1 MSMSDDKGDKGDKG
15 GRRTALAWAELAC
28 EEASMALQRAE
39 HEADAIRRELR
50 EVQARHS
57 AAADILYQRHRDLA
71 AAQEDRHRLQMA
83 ADAQARA
90 AATARWEQEQAAF
103 LALNSVPLPTD
114 PLPDL
119 LPPSGG
125 DDDWQ

>member
-1 MSMSDDKGDKGDKG
+1 MSDDKGDK
-15 GRRTALAWAELAC
+15 RTALDRAELAC
-28 EEASMALQRAE
+28 EEARMALQRAQD
-39 HEADAIRRELR
+39 EAVAIRRELS

-57 AAADILYQRHRDLA
+57 AAVEILYQRDRELS
-71 AAQEDRHRLQMA
+71 AAQEDMHRLQMA
-83 ADAQARA
+83 ADAEARVA
-90 AATARWEQEQAAF
+90 TTARWEQAQAAF
-103 LALNSVPLPTD
+103 LARNSVPLPTD